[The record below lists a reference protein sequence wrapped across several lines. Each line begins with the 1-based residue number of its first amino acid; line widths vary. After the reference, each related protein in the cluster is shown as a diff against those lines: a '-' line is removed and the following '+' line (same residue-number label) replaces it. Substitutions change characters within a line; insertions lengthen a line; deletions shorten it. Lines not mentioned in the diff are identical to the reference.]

1 MIKEIAKLMIVSLA
15 IITLLPLSASA
26 SNFHPT
32 SRTITKT
39 INGDMGVA
47 QDAYIPTGNYTD
59 LGLKK
64 PSDMS
69 ISNNKMYIADTGNKR
84 VVIVDLKTSEVKI
97 VGLGL
102 LVAPSGIAVGKDG
115 KIFVADAEKSEAY
128 RFSSSGVLELTFVK
142 PTMPSFG
149 KQAFKPKKIAV
160 ADDGGAYIISEGSTA
175 GIVHMNGKGEFL
187 GYFTSNDVSVSISEK
202 LQDIF
207 LTNEQKSNFLKKVP
221 PSFGGIFRGSDGLVY
236 TTNKGKGVN
245 IKKHAISGYD
255 LFKDG
260 SDKIPLQDP
269 ADNHVTEDGRMF
281 ILQGNGFITEL
292 TSDGDLIATF
302 GGNSGKT
309 DRIGLFEVPCGIG
322 VDSNNNIYV
331 LDGQREYVQ
340 IFSPTP
346 TQNDVH
352 QALNDYNNG
361 NYDSSKK
368 QWTEVLTFNNT
379 SFLAQVYLGRCY
391 MQEGNYAKAE
401 EHFKIADVKSEYSE
415 AYWEIRNVW
424 LQKNLGFVLIFIIFT
439 FISYSILKIVNKKT
453 GFLKSL
459 ITYKGRILENKLV
472 YDLSK
477 IKYAML
483 HPIDNAYYVK
493 VKQIGSC
500 LSATII
506 YAALFIIFISNL
518 VYRGFIFS
526 IDIANFSVTTTFIY
540 FVVILGLFI
549 VGNYFISSIN
559 DGNGTLRT
567 IYVSIAY
574 CFSPIIL
581 FIPFV
586 ILFSNVATTNEGF
599 LIAFASFIILV
610 WCIVNIFITLIEI
623 HDYTFKQ
630 TVGNVLITFF
640 FMGVCIIGASV
651 GYLLFNQVKEF
662 VLDIITEVMLRGKAT

>member
-1 MIKEIAKLMIVSLA
+1 MIKEFVKLMIVSLA
-15 IITLLPLSASA
+15 ILTLLPLSASA

-32 SRTITKT
+32 SHTITKT

-59 LGLKK
+59 LGLNK

-69 ISNNKMYIADTGNKR
+69 IANNKMYIADTGNKR
-84 VVIVDLKTSEVKI
+84 IIVVDLKTNEIKI
-97 VGLGL
+97 VGVGVLN
-102 LVAPSGIAVGKDG
+102 APSGIAVSNIGQ
-115 KIFVADAEKSEAY
+115 IFVADSANGKAY
-128 RFSSSGVLELTFVK
+128 RFSSIGKLELTFKK
-142 PTMPSFG
+142 PTIPSFG
-149 KQAFKPKKIAV
+149 KQVFKPKKIAV

-175 GIVHMNGKGEFL
+175 GIIHMNGHGEFL
-187 GYFTSNDVSVSISEK
+187 GYFASNDVSVSISEK

-207 LTNEQKSNFLKKVP
+207 LTDRQKDSFLKKIP
-221 PSFGGIFRGSDGLVY
+221 ASFGGIFRGSDGLVY
-236 TTNKGKGVN
+236 TTNKGEGVN
-245 IKKHAISGYD
+245 IKKHAISGLD
-255 LFKDG
+255 LF
-260 SDKIPLQDP
+260 SDSSNKIPLKDP
-269 ADNHVTEDGRMF
+269 ADTHVTEDGRMF
-281 ILQGNGFITEL
+281 ILQGNGYITEL

-302 GGNSGKT
+302 GGNSEKT

-322 VDSNNNIYV
+322 VDLSNNIYV

-340 IFSPTP
+340 VFSPTP
-346 TQNDVH
+346 TQNNVH
-352 QALNDYNNG
+352 QALDDYNNG
-361 NYDSSKK
+361 NYDASKK
-368 QWTEVLTFNNT
+368 LWSDILTFNNT
-379 SFLAQVYLGRCY
+379 SFLAHIYLGRCY
-391 MQEGNYAKAE
+391 MQEGKYAQAE

-424 LQKNLGFVLIFIIFT
+424 LQKNLGLVLIFIIF
-439 FISYSILKIVNKKT
+439 IYILYTIVKVINRKT
-453 GFLKSL
+453 GILNPLASYRKRLLK
-459 ITYKGRILENKLV
+459 YKIV
-472 YDLSK
+472 YDLTK

-493 VKQIGSC
+493 VKEFGSP

-506 YAALFIIFISNL
+506 YATLFVIFISNL
-518 VYRGFIFS
+518 VYKGFIFS
-526 IDIANFSVTTTFIY
+526 IDITHFSITTALIY

-574 CFSPIIL
+574 CFSPAII
-581 FIPFV
+581 FMPFV
-586 ILFSNVATTNEGF
+586 ILFSNVATTNESF
-599 LIAFASFIILV
+599 LIAFASYVIVV
-610 WCIVNIFITLIEI
+610 WCIVNIFLTLIEI

-662 VLDIITEVMLRGKAT
+662 VMDIITEVMLRVKKT